1 METYNVS
8 LFCTEFGAGDA
19 VIVTVNSENK
29 IVSVEQDY
37 SYSTGLCW
45 SLRPSD
51 IAVGAD
57 FMEELTNAKLDY
69 EDIAD
74 KRLLLSVRQQVEE
87 EERV

>member
-8 LFCTEFGAGDA
+8 LFCTSFGAGDA
-19 VIVTVNSENK
+19 VIITIDSENK
-29 IVSVEQDY
+29 IVAVEYDY

-45 SLRPSD
+45 GLRP
-51 IAVGAD
+51 VD
-57 FMEELTNAKLDY
+57 FKIGGDFDEELANAKLDY
-69 EDIAD
+69 EDIAE